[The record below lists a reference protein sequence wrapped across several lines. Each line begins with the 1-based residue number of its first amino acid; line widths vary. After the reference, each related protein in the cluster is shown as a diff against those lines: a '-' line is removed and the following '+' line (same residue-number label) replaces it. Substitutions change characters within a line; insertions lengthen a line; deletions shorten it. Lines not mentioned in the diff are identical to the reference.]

1 MNGAGLIMERN
12 APAIVID
19 DTPPPEPCIFDQ
31 GNFINTKEDQPMEA
45 QWYWTDP
52 DPESGTV
59 SFQWTVTTERQLPE
73 NVNWRDGN
81 GMTASLTMA
90 ELPRQEGKT
99 YYFAVKATNG
109 AGLSSIGW
117 SDGITVDATAPYI
130 SRVKLP
136 PGSG

>member
-1 MNGAGLIMERN
+1 
-12 APAIVID
+12 
-19 DTPPPEPCIFDQ
+19 
-31 GNFINTKEDQPMEA
+31 
-45 QWYWTDP
+45 
-52 DPESGTV
+52 
-59 SFQWTVTTERQLPE
+59 
-73 NVNWRDGN
+73 N

-130 SRVKLP
+130 SRVKLLQAVGDEEEEVRYITHTRDLTLSIEALDREFGTESYGCAWGLWEELEDKP
-136 PGSG
+136 VLCSDTPVIELTGFTMPDE